1 MEDEGKDIRF
11 FIKSAIFFMN
21 NTTQH
26 KLRILQ
32 SAFRNPHSAIGT
44 ADFFMDVTEVLIVL
58 SRVKG

>member
-26 KLRILQ
+26 KFRIL
-32 SAFRNPHSAIGT
+32 HSAIET
-44 ADFFMDVTEVLIVL
+44 ANFFMDVTEVLIVL
-58 SRVKG
+58 SRVNGLLPK